1 MAEGLSRRQAKRRE
15 EEEMA
20 AMLGATEGAGEGDD
34 ALQGQ
39 EGDRL
44 ID

>member
-1 MAEGLSRRQAKRRE
+1 MAEGLSRRQAKRKE

-34 ALQGQ
+34 ALQGPSS
-39 EGDRL
+39 DV
-44 ID
+44 